1 MKSLRV
7 AFQGL
12 RGAPVRSVL
21 VILTLTLGMLGFV
34 AVISA
39 TAVMQQA
46 VTQKA
51 ILTGG
56 DEVTAQVAISGVGS
70 TDVLQRTMS
79 QLRGRTDARKVAA
92 TLEDSDVG
100 IWSGGAPADNVALT
114 FATPSLRQI
123 RPFPLILGEWIS
135 DQDSLAPRLV
145 LNEAAYA
152 RLDTGVSVG
161 VGTSETRLDAVVIGV
176 VRDGDDQP
184 HAYLSLTDYL
194 RFESTFGP
202 VMIVLNGPALVPEDI
217 AGAAKMLAEL
227 GAPFTPGEA
236 TRTDRVGGLASEIA
250 TTAQVLLVLGTL
262 ALATTIVGILNIGLA
277 TARARSKEFALRRTM
292 GASRANIAGIVML
305 ESQILALIAAIV
317 ATAASLVLF
326 PLVVGSFGD
335 QLGIEAPPYE
345 PWYALVSLVVATVTA
360 GLSTLVPA
368 FLSYGRDLSEVM
380 RT

>member
-1 MKSLRV
+1 MRV

-12 RGAPVRSVL
+12 RGAPVRSTL

-39 TAVMQQA
+39 TAVMRQA

-56 DEVTAQVAISGVGS
+56 DEVTAQVAASGVRS
-70 TDVLQRTMS
+70 IDVLQRTMS
-79 QLRGRTDARKVAA
+79 QLHDRADAHKVAA
-92 TLEDSDVG
+92 TLEDADVG
-100 IWSGGAPADNVALT
+100 IWAGNARLDNVALT
-114 FATPSLRQI
+114 FATPSLREI
-123 RPFPLILGEWIS
+123 RPFPLIAGQWIS
-135 DQDSLAPRLV
+135 GQDSLAPRLV

-152 RLDTGVSVG
+152 RLGTGVAVSA
-161 VGTSETRLDAVVIGV
+161 GTRETRLDAVVIGII
-176 VRDGDDQP
+176 RDGDDQP
-184 HAYLSLTDYL
+184 HAYLNLTDFL
-194 RFESTFGP
+194 RFKPTFGA
-202 VMIVLNGPALVPEDI
+202 VMIVLNGPTLVPEDI
-217 AGAAKMLAEL
+217 AGVARMLAEL
-227 GAPFTPGEA
+227 GAPFTPGDA
-236 TRTDRVGGLASEIA
+236 IRTDQVDGLASEVA

-277 TARARSKEFALRRTM
+277 TARARSREFALRRTM
-292 GASRANIAGIVML
+292 GASRANIASIVML
-305 ESQILALIAAIV
+305 ESQILALIAAAV
-317 ATAASLVLF
+317 ATAASVVLF

-335 QLGIEAPPYE
+335 QLGIEAPLYE
-345 PWYALVSLVVATVTA
+345 PWYPLVSLIVATVTA